1 MFNHSPSKLHGG
13 LGSRHGDDPSIG
25 GGGLG
30 LGIANPNQ
38 QQHQYHFQ
46 QRLQQ
51 FQLQHQQDPAQ
62 DQAHPSNH
70 QPIFPAHFSFAS
82 PPAQDASPMHNLPSN
97 VAHSQAQNPAHGQ
110 DVDMGDAHQ
119 PEASVTNLIAQ
130 FENRSAK
137 PPKPAKPS
145 HVAAFNRANN
155 ALRVTSP
162 TGEQFTS
169 SSLRVRSGSIGR
181 PPPVRF
187 GSMGHQ
193 GHTGMRVA
201 SPITSQS
208 VEAYGNRAAA
218 RSNSRAA
225 ATPTSPYTTIA
236 NSMSMPA
243 PLRRQA
249 SSADAMQTDN
259 MQNENFMNTGT
270 MSPGTTG
277 NMDGNHPSPFSF
289 VSNGG
294 RIVRSMQG
302 HMMDT
307 FGNMGGSM
315 ASPIVGTPTS
325 PFGNI
330 DYSAPRVVSPIQSPS
345 IDPYG
350 DIGALANLGG
360 NNGTHSHF
368 DAMSSADR
376 VSSPMQTAGMSALD
390 LGLDTKQTAQFVNSP
405 TDAFQNID
413 PFLSMN
419 SVASH
424 QHSQVSFADMGSTQS
439 TDPFAGLGLLIK
451 QEPNVDSGHHFD
463 GLSPGSRSASTVH
476 APMNFANQGYFQPQA
491 LSSHTQTQQDTQ
503 QQQQHQQQRPP
514 PPPAK
519 KSFLSRNQQD
529 VGGTQ
534 STPGFNMWRPPVP
547 STPKPVISH
556 SQQPSKSSI
565 TSTTPNKSAAFLAQ
579 SRAELRIQTDH
590 QPSIPQQQQPFSA
603 SMSITSP
610 NSVILPSSVDTTVHN
625 PSVASPNPPPLPA
638 RPSQQGSRP
647 SREQVPAEAWESMKS
662 IIRQLYLEERKPLK
676 EVIQVMADRHGFQ
689 ATPKMYKTR
698 FSQWGFVKNNTEEE
712 VKKLLSM
719 KFQRDAEGKVSEF
732 VRNGRVI
739 NLGTYLKRKGV
750 TEYDLVDFETP
761 ADLPSYVRCRT
772 PTPPPAPGYLR
783 SPDLLRAQETVVGNM
798 RKAFLHCRQSEL
810 DTKTTVGWTAVMVWG
825 ACSSELLYEANKRV
839 ETGDAGQGVDLIE
852 AFKQLEVDLQKL
864 SPQGIKEV
872 LMGMV
877 HRDPGMMTALSKY
890 LAAYSSTNY
899 ERLHPLRQIFTT
911 LYEVQQKHGP
921 MMLSD
926 LVWGCIPTLADEL
939 ESIYGRRHPYV
950 ARTWI
955 DLSMFYRH
963 TNGERLQNLITEYQP
978 LRRSIESKE
987 GTHSVE
993 DFAFRYT
1000 MLQLTNAANPQSS
1013 VIKTETLAL
1022 WQALKD
1028 AGRASLTRSSDGNTY
1043 CVHDAIKVTP
1053 WIKRCQ
1059 ETYATV
1065 AELLQ
1070 RYAGVNAVFYF
1081 EEDMHTME
1089 HVPDAASAWAAAM
1102 EFTQHNGG
1110 RVI

>member
-1 MFNHSPSKLHGG
+1 MHDFSTSMGHG
-13 LGSRHGDDPSIG
+13 
-25 GGGLG
+25 
-30 LGIANPNQ
+30 
-38 QQHQYHFQ
+38 
-46 QRLQQ
+46 
-51 FQLQHQQDPAQ
+51 
-62 DQAHPSNH
+62 
-70 QPIFPAHFSFAS
+70 
-82 PPAQDASPMHNLPSN
+82 
-97 VAHSQAQNPAHGQ
+97 QAQNPAHGQ
-110 DVDMGDAHQ
+110 DVEMDDAHQ

-130 FENRSAK
+130 FENRGPK

-155 ALRVTSP
+155 PLRVTSP

-193 GHTGMRVA
+193 GHSSMRVA
-201 SPITSQS
+201 SPITNQS
-208 VEAYGNRAAA
+208 VEAYGNKAGG
-218 RSNSRAA
+218 RSNSRVA
-225 ATPTSPYTTIA
+225 ATPTSPYATIA
-236 NSMSMPA
+236 SSMNMPA

-249 SSADAMQTDN
+249 STVSMQMDN
-259 MQNENFMNTGT
+259 MQNENFLNSGT
-270 MSPGTTG
+270 MSPGAG
-277 NMDGNHPSPFSF
+277 NMDSGQASPFGF
-289 VSNGG
+289 VNNGN
-294 RIVRSMQG
+294 RMVRSMQG

-307 FGNMGGSM
+307 FGNMSGAM

-330 DYSAPRVVSPIQSPS
+330 DYSAPRVTSPIQSPS

-360 NNGTHSHF
+360 NNGSVSHF

-376 VSSPMQTAGMSALD
+376 VTSPMQTTGMHAFD
-390 LGLDTKQTAQFVNSP
+390 LGLDTKQNAQFVHTP
-405 TDAFQNID
+405 TDAFQNLD
-413 PFLSMN
+413 PFQSMN
-419 SVASH
+419 SVANH
-424 QHSQVSFADMGSTQS
+424 QHSQLSYADMGSTSS
-439 TDPFAGLGLLIK
+439 TDPFADLGLLIK
-451 QEPNVDSGHHFD
+451 QEPNVDSGHFD
-463 GLSPGSRSASTVH
+463 GMSPGPQSASTVH
-476 APMNFANQGYFQPQA
+476 TPMNFANQGYFQPQT
-491 LSSHTQTQQDTQ
+491 LQSHSQP
-503 QQQQHQQQRPP
+503 QQHSQPQLHQHQPQPP

-519 KSFLSRNQQD
+519 KPFLSRNQQD
-529 VGGTQ
+529 MAGNQ

-556 SQQPSKSSI
+556 SQQPSTSSI
-565 TSTTPNKSAAFLAQ
+565 TSATPNKSAAFLAQ

-590 QPSIPQQQQPFSA
+590 KPGMSQEQQQPFSA
-603 SMSITSP
+603 NMSIASP
-610 NSVILPSSVDTTVHN
+610 NNVILPSSVDNTVQS
-625 PSVASPNPPPLPA
+625 PSGASPNPPPLPV

-647 SREQVPAEAWESMKS
+647 SREQVPAEAWESMKT

-676 EVIQVMADRHGFQ
+676 EVIHVMAERHGFQ

-698 FSQWGFVKNNTEEE
+698 FSQWGFVKNNTEDE

-732 VRNGRVI
+732 VRNGRII

-810 DTKTTVGWTAVMVWG
+810 DTKTTVGWTTVMVWG
-825 ACSSELLYEANKRV
+825 AGSSELLYEANKLV
-839 ETGDAGQGVDLIE
+839 EAGGAGQGVDLIE

-890 LAAYSSTNY
+890 LAAYSTTNY

-963 TNGERLQNLITEYQP
+963 TNGERLQNLIAEYQS
-978 LRRSIESKE
+978 LRRSVESKE
-987 GTHSVE
+987 GTHSAE
-993 DFAFRYT
+993 DFALRYT
-1000 MLQLTNAANPQSS
+1000 LLQLMNAANPQSS
-1013 VIKTETLAL
+1013 ATKSETLAL
-1022 WQALKD
+1022 WEALKA
-1028 AGRASLTRSSDGNTY
+1028 AGRATLTRSSDGNTY
-1043 CVHDAIKVTP
+1043 CVHDAVKVTP
-1053 WIKRCQ
+1053 WTQRCK

-1070 RYAGVNAVFYF
+1070 RYADVKAVFYF

-1089 HVPDAASAWAAAM
+1089 HVPDPISAWAAAVD
-1102 EFTQHNGG
+1102 FANHGG
-1110 RVI
+1110 SRVI